1 MGFFDG
7 IGDFFGDVVG
17 AALPIAGGAIGTAIG
32 GPVGGAIGSSLGG
45 GIGGAIAGGPDQ
57 PSAPGG
63 GMPGGAMPGGGYG
76 GIPLDYYAGY
86 GAAAAQA
93 QLPLTLAAT
102 RFGGANAS
110 NVGALSLLAQTQST
124 GQLGIVQDALTRS
137 AIHAQNQANLNQL
150 AQASRGNLAFAQQQG
165 ANALN
170 QRLGEARLG
179 VGLLEPQFIAQS
191 AAAARAGDNDLALSQ
206 GKTNQGL
213 RALEQSAKL
222 NLAQQYAAD
231 LGSIAKTRATAMG
244 NLALGS
250 QRIAGQLALGD
261 QNIFGNLTL
270 NKAKTESDIARTRAT
285 ADATKDL
292 RANAAK
298 MALGA
303 QRSFA

>member
-45 GIGGAIAGGPDQ
+45 GIAGGPDQ

-110 NVGALSLLAQTQST
+110 NVGALSLLAQTQNK

>member
-7 IGDFFGDVVG
+7 IGDFLGDVAGV
-17 AALPIAGGAIGTAIG
+17 ALPIAGGAIGTAIG
-32 GPVGGAIGSSLGG
+32 GPVGGAIGSQLGG
-45 GIGGAIAGGPDQ
+45 GLGSAIGGGPDQ
-57 PSAPGG
+57 PSAPG
-63 GMPGGAMPGGGYG
+63 GGAMPGGGYG

-191 AAAARAGDNDLALSQ
+191 AAAARAGDNELAVSQ

-270 NKAKTESDIARTRAT
+270 NKARTESDIARTRAT